1 MSAWDAAGSVLISAA
16 QTFGVVAL
24 GYIYGR
30 LKGPGAKELT
40 EVTMAIFVPALAL
53 TAILDADIDPAAF
66 GQAASA
72 ALMIIAVSALG
83 GWLGLRALGW
93 KRRRGI
99 LLTVAIVNSAN
110 IPFPLISAN
119 FGPPGLSLA
128 VLCYVV
134 TNIVV
139 FTVGIGWM
147 SGTAN
152 PKALIREPA
161 FIATAAA
168 VIMKFTH
175 LGLPPGIDEMAHLAA
190 EGAIPAM
197 LVLLGR
203 TLAGV
208 RMREVRCSL
217 VAVLFRYLFGAIGG
231 VVAVTVL
238 GLSGLLRDIV
248 LFYSL
253 LPAAVVTSV
262 LAKRYDRDSELVAT
276 TVLLTTLVAVVVLPL
291 VLVAI
296 KTGIPARI
304 WP

>member
-1 MSAWDAAGSVLISAA
+1 
-16 QTFGVVAL
+16 VAL

-30 LKGPGAKELT
+30 LKGPGTKELT
-40 EVTMAIFVPALAL
+40 DVTMAIFVPALAL
-53 TAILDADIDPAAF
+53 TAILDAEIQPAAF
-66 GQAASA
+66 GKAATA
-72 ALMIIAVSALG
+72 ALMIIGVSAAG

-93 KRRRGI
+93 KQRRGI

-119 FGPPGLSLA
+119 FGPEGLSLA
-128 VLCYVV
+128 VLCYVT

-139 FTVGIGWM
+139 FSVGIAWI
-147 SGTAN
+147 SGTTN
-152 PKALIREPA
+152 PLALLREPA

-168 VIMKFTH
+168 VVMKFTH
-175 LGLPPGIDEMAHLAA
+175 VGLPPGVNELAHLTAQ
-190 EGAIPAM
+190 GAIPAM
-197 LVLLGR
+197 LIILGQ

-208 RMREVRCSL
+208 RMREVRSSL
-217 VAVLFRYLFGAIGG
+217 VAVLFRYLFGFIGG

-238 GLSGLLRDIV
+238 GLTGLLRDIV

-253 LPAAVVTSV
+253 LPTAVVTSV
-262 LAKRYDRDSELVAT
+262 LARRYNRDSELVAT

>member
-1 MSAWDAAGSVLISAA
+1 MSAWEAAGTVLISAA

-40 EVTMAIFVPALAL
+40 EVTMAVFVPALAL
-53 TAILDADIDPAAF
+53 TAILDAEIDPRVFGKAAT
-66 GQAASA
+66 A
-72 ALMIIAVSALG
+72 ALMIIGLSAAG
-83 GWLGLRALGW
+83 AWLGLRALGW
-93 KRRRGI
+93 KQRRGI

-119 FGPPGLSLA
+119 FGPEGLSLA

-152 PKALIREPA
+152 PKALVREPA
-161 FIATAAA
+161 FIATAGA
-168 VIMKFTH
+168 VIMKFANI
-175 LGLPPGIDEMAHLAA
+175 GLPPGVNEMAHLAA

-197 LVLLGR
+197 LVLLGQ

-208 RMREVRCSL
+208 RMREVRSSL
-217 VAVLFRYLFGAIGG
+217 VAVLFRYVFGFIGG

-238 GLSGLLRDIV
+238 GLTGLLRDIV

-253 LPAAVVTSV
+253 LPSAVATSV
-262 LAKRYDRDSELVAT
+262 IAKRYERDSELVAT
-276 TVLLTTLVAVVVLPL
+276 TVLLTTIVAVVVLPL

-296 KTGIPARI
+296 KTGVPARI